1 MIMDPR
7 IQPADRLRAV
17 SEYYFSRKLKQ
28 IAALNAAGADI
39 VSLGIGGPDMMPPRA
54 AIDAAV
60 ATLERPDT
68 HSYQMTVGLPGL
80 RRAFAGWYE
89 RFYHVGGLNPDTD
102 VLPLIGSK
110 EGVLNVSMAFLNPGD
125 GVLVPNPGY
134 PTYTS
139 ASRLVQ
145 AEVFTYDLLEENGWE
160 PDFEAMEKLPLERI
174 KLMWVNYPHMPT
186 GTPASKELFEKI
198 VDFARRHG
206 ILVVNDNPYSFILN
220 DRPLSI
226 LQVDG
231 ARDVAIEFNSLS
243 KCMNMA
249 GWRVGM
255 VVGDATY
262 LSWILKVK
270 SNIDSGQPRC
280 IMEGAIAAL
289 NGVSGEW
296 YRSLNCEYAARQR
309 VGMQIM
315 EALGCSCRPGQQ
327 GLFLWGRIPDSEVSG
342 EAFADRVLEKARVFI
357 TPGFIFGSNG
367 DRFIRISM
375 CAPESLLNKALNRIE
390 SCL

>member
-1 MIMDPR
+1 MDPR
-7 IQPADRLRAV
+7 IQPADRLKAV

-54 AIDAAV
+54 AIEAAE
-60 ATLERPDT
+60 ATLERTDT
-68 HSYQMTVGLPGL
+68 HSYQMTVGLPRL
-80 RRAFAGWYE
+80 RQAFVDWYE
-89 RFYHVGGLNPDTD
+89 RFYHVAGLNPDTE

-110 EGVLNVSMAFLNPGD
+110 EGVLNVAMAFLNPGD

-134 PTYTS
+134 PTYSS

-145 AEVFTYDLLEENGWE
+145 AEIFTYDLLEENGWE

-174 KLMWVNYPHMPT
+174 KIMWVNYPHMPT
-186 GTPASKELFEKI
+186 GTPATKELFEKI
-198 VDFARRHG
+198 VAFARRHG
-206 ILVVNDNPYSFILN
+206 ILVINDNPYSFILN
-220 DRPLSI
+220 EHPLSI
-226 LQVDG
+226 LQIEG

-255 VVGDATY
+255 VIGDATY

-289 NGVSGEW
+289 NGATDEW
-296 YRSLNCEYAARQR
+296 YRSLNKEYAARQK

-315 EALGCSCRPGQQ
+315 EALGCDCRSGQQ
-327 GLFLWGRIPDSEVSG
+327 GLFLWGRIPEGEVSG

-375 CAPESLLNKALNRIE
+375 CAPESLLNKALKRIQ

>member
-1 MIMDPR
+1 MDPR
-7 IQPADRLRAV
+7 IQPADRLKAV

-54 AIDAAV
+54 AIDAAE

-68 HSYQMTVGLPGL
+68 HSYQMTVGLPRL
-80 RRAFAGWYE
+80 RQAFADWYG
-89 RFYHVGGLNPDTD
+89 RFYHVTGLNPDTE

-134 PTYTS
+134 PTYSS

-145 AEVFTYDLLEENGWE
+145 AEIFTYDLLEENGWE

-198 VDFARRHG
+198 VKFARRHG

-226 LQVDG
+226 LQVEG
-231 ARDVAIEFNSLS
+231 AREVAIEFNSLS

-255 VVGDATY
+255 VIGDATC

-270 SNIDSGQPRC
+270 SDIDSGQPRC

-289 NGVSGEW
+289 DGATDEW
-296 YRSLNCEYAARQR
+296 YRSLNREYAARQK
-309 VGMQIM
+309 VGMEIM
-315 EALGCSCRPGQQ
+315 SALGCDCRPGQQ
-327 GLFLWGRIPDSEVSG
+327 GLFLWGRIPEDELSG
-342 EAFADRVLEKARVFI
+342 EAFADKVLEKARVFI

-375 CAPESLLNKALNRIE
+375 CAPESLLNKALKRIQ

>member
-1 MIMDPR
+1 
-7 IQPADRLRAV
+7 
-17 SEYYFSRKLKQ
+17 
-28 IAALNAAGADI
+28 
-39 VSLGIGGPDMMPPRA
+39 
-54 AIDAAV
+54 
-60 ATLERPDT
+60 
-68 HSYQMTVGLPGL
+68 MT
-80 RRAFAGWYE
+80 
-89 RFYHVGGLNPDTD
+89 GLNPDTE

-134 PTYTS
+134 PTYSS

-145 AEVFTYDLLEENGWE
+145 AEIFTYDLLEENGWE

-198 VDFARRHG
+198 VKFARRHG

-226 LQVDG
+226 LQVEG
-231 ARDVAIEFNSLS
+231 AREVAIEFNSLS

-255 VVGDATY
+255 VIGDATC

-289 NGVSGEW
+289 DGATDEW
-296 YRSLNCEYAARQR
+296 YRSLNREYAARQK
-309 VGMQIM
+309 VGMEIM
-315 EALGCSCRPGQQ
+315 SALGCDCRPGQQ
-327 GLFLWGRIPDSEVSG
+327 GLFLWGRIPEDELSG
-342 EAFADRVLEKARVFI
+342 EAFADKVLEKARVFI

-375 CAPESLLNKALNRIE
+375 CAPESLLNKALKRIQ

>member
-1 MIMDPR
+1 MDPR
-7 IQPADRLRAV
+7 IQPADRLKAV

-54 AIDAAV
+54 AIDAAE

-68 HSYQMTVGLPGL
+68 HSYQMTVGLPRL
-80 RRAFAGWYE
+80 RQAFADWYG
-89 RFYHVGGLNPDTD
+89 RFYHVTGLNPDTE

-134 PTYTS
+134 PTYSS

-145 AEVFTYDLLEENGWE
+145 AEIFTYDLLEENGWE
-160 PDFEAMEKLPLERI
+160 PDFEAMEKLPLESEMRKICKEKLPLERI

-198 VDFARRHG
+198 VKFARRHG

-226 LQVDG
+226 LQVEG
-231 ARDVAIEFNSLS
+231 AREVAIEFNSLS

-249 GWRVGM
+249 G
-255 VVGDATY
+255 
-262 LSWILKVK
+262 
-270 SNIDSGQPRC
+270 
-280 IMEGAIAAL
+280 
-289 NGVSGEW
+289 GVSAW
-296 YRSLNCEYAARQR
+296 
-309 VGMQIM
+309 
-315 EALGCSCRPGQQ
+315 
-327 GLFLWGRIPDSEVSG
+327 
-342 EAFADRVLEKARVFI
+342 
-357 TPGFIFGSNG
+357 
-367 DRFIRISM
+367 
-375 CAPESLLNKALNRIE
+375 
-390 SCL
+390 